1 MFSPSPPIDK
11 NHHRVEEST
20 KQFAF
25 IAEAYEVLSDP
36 QERAW
41 YDSHRDAILRGGKV
55 EKPTTGPPKKNCG
68 FNKKKKKKN
77 SLTFSHFLDDKSDQ
91 SEGAAGTTSA
101 ELMKYFSSS
110 VYKGFK
116 DNAAVRKNDCWGV
129 DHNSVLVDKSEIL
142 DSDII
147 LFFCFDE

>member
-1 MFSPSPPIDK
+1 
-11 NHHRVEEST
+11 
-20 KQFAF
+20 
-25 IAEAYEVLSDP
+25 
-36 QERAW
+36 
-41 YDSHRDAILRGGKV
+41 
-55 EKPTTGPPKKNCG
+55 
-68 FNKKKKKKN
+68 
-77 SLTFSHFLDDKSDQ
+77 
-91 SEGAAGTTSA
+91 
-101 ELMKYFSSS
+101 MKYFSSS